1 MRTEL
6 QPLGKYHWSGKRQV
20 RSPLNWDHYGQVTQ
34 PHRKC
39 EWSGKR
45 QVRSLNWDHL
55 SQWQVAQAH
64 SEHQLKE
71 KTSYIHRRLQATS
84 NITTWKA
91 SCLRNATIFTLDA
104 PPVRLR
110 WPEWQA
116 QCASSG
122 GRRFPWAKPGWGWG
136 RMPGGHHDI
145 ASRVPGPATQWSNI
159 QHTDYFSHSHLFRN
173 RTEQSRNCNGQ
184 SV

>member
-84 NITTWKA
+84 NITTWNA
-91 SCLRNATIFTLDA
+91 SCLRNATIFTLDQWCTSLA
-104 PPVRLR
+104 PLTWMAGTMCFIWWATISLGKARMRVRQDAR
-110 WPEWQA
+110 R
-116 QCASSG
+116 SS
-122 GRRFPWAKPGWGWG
+122 RYCFTRT
-136 RMPGGHHDI
+136 R
-145 ASRVPGPATQWSNI
+145 TC
-159 QHTDYFSHSHLFRN
+159 HTMIKHTAYWLLLTLPSI
-173 RTEQSRNCNGQ
+173 
-184 SV
+184 